1 MSVPKKN
8 KLWKEMYLYAQDK
21 ELEILNNKDFE
32 GMFQDLIIEH
42 LETGIDI
49 KVLLQHKSNNLN
61 AASKTQEDIDKAV
74 EILVQELTK
83 RADSDEETPEF
94 PTLEK
99 RPYKKGKK

>member
-1 MSVPKKN
+1 MPVPKKN

-21 ELEILNNKDFE
+21 ELDILNNKDFE
-32 GMFQDLIIEH
+32 GMFQDLIVEH

-49 KVLLQHKSNNLN
+49 ITLLQHKDNNLN
-61 AASKTQEDIDKAV
+61 STSKTKEDIDKAV
-74 EILVQELTK
+74 EILVQELAQK
-83 RADSDEETPEF
+83 VNADENVEKS